1 MKSKLDPVIY
11 GTVESAIT
19 TAIIEKEINGIMTA
33 EEVKDLET

>member
-11 GTVESAIT
+11 GTVESVIT